1 VVCKSALFGCVF
13 PKVTTF
19 LLFFLWVTVVF
30 AQRGCNLC
38 SIQSYCNQT
47 SLQKVIDSLV
57 ILECKEM
64 TTVFTE

>member
-1 VVCKSALFGCVF
+1 VICGVQKRAFRLCFPRSDDVF
-13 PKVTTF
+13 IV
-19 LLFFLWVTVVF
+19 FLWVTVVC

-57 ILECKEM
+57 ILE
-64 TTVFTE
+64 

>member
-1 VVCKSALFGCVF
+1 VICDLRSALFGCVF

-19 LLFFLWVTVVF
+19 YIVFLWVTVVC

-47 SLQKVIDSLV
+47 SFQ
-57 ILECKEM
+57 
-64 TTVFTE
+64 TQPFFTMR